1 VRPIDVIRD
10 PIGSLRRYRRQAALK
25 FLQGIWE
32 GQARA
37 DPLWAVLSE
46 PSRAGRKWEL
56 DEFLLTGERQIAAWL
71 ERVVACGVRLEMGTA
86 IDFGCGIGRL
96 TQPLARRFDR
106 AIGIDISPTMLS
118 IARRI
123 DPPRNAT
130 FVLSRRDDLS
140 FIPRAS
146 ADLVVSHITLQHIRP
161 EFTERY
167 IREFFRV
174 TRPGGVIIFTLP
186 SHLVAEED
194 AGTASAPAVRPAH
207 PDELSEEASR
217 ARISLIEGPREAAA
231 GESVALR
238 VSVENAGDAEW
249 RQSEARPLTLGDR
262 WLSGDG
268 ELLLV
273 PDDGRTPLPPLLR
286 PGESAVLTLAIRAP
300 ATPGRYTLELDVVQ
314 EGFRWFHQAGSP
326 SLRIPFVVTPT
337 PAAARAS
344 GAARDFSDLVESA
357 WRPAVPFEMHAVRKE
372 RVLEIAA
379 ECGGRLLALDE
390 NVTQWRDYGYYFQA
404 GADAPAGR

>member
-1 VRPIDVIRD
+1 MRPIDVIRD
-10 PIGSLRRYRRQAALK
+10 PIGSLRRYRRRKAALK
-25 FLQGIWE
+25 FLQRTWE

-46 PSRAGRKWEL
+46 PTRAGRKWDL
-56 DEFLLTGERQIAAWL
+56 DEFLLTGERQVAAWL
-71 ERVVACGVRLEMGTA
+71 ERVAGCGVRLGMGTA

-106 AIGIDISPTMLS
+106 AIGVDIAPTMLS

-123 DPPRNAT
+123 DPPRNAR
-130 FVLSRRDDLS
+130 FVLSRREDLS

-146 ADLVVSHITLQHIRP
+146 ADLVISHITLQHIRP

-174 TRPGGVIIFTLP
+174 TRPGGVIIFSLP

-194 AGTASAPAVRPAH
+194 GGTASVPAAGAAPAH

-217 ARISLIEGPREAAA
+217 ARISLIEGPGEAAA
-231 GESVALR
+231 GQEVALR

-249 RQSEARPLTLGDR
+249 RQNEARALNLGDR
-262 WLSGDG
+262 WLTGDG
-268 ELLLV
+268 ELLLI
-273 PDDGRTPLPPLLR
+273 PDDGRTLLPPLLR
-286 PGESAVLTLAIRAP
+286 PGESAVVTLGIRAP

-314 EGFRWFHQAGSP
+314 EGFHWFHQAGGR

-337 PAAARAS
+337 PAARAS

-357 WRPAVPFEMHAVRKE
+357 WRPAAPFEMHAVRKE
-372 RVLEIAA
+372 RVLEIVG

-390 NVTQWRDYGYYFQA
+390 HVTQWRAYGYYFQA
-404 GADAPAGR
+404 AR